1 MSSLCWSRET
11 TGGVLGGCCVGVFPA
26 LRLKAG
32 SLNPFLVRFP
42 GVLETEH
49 SLSGS
54 DLLDGTPRRGSGIL
68 SVLPHTPISSQ
79 F

>member
-1 MSSLCWSRET
+1 MSSLCWCWET

-26 LRLKAG
+26 LRLKVG

-42 GVLETEH
+42 GVLETER

-54 DLLDGTPRRGSGIL
+54 GLVDGTPRQGSGIL
-68 SVLPHTPISSQ
+68 SVLPRTPISSQ